1 MSITFKQHKIPF
13 FSMKSQTFLEFM
25 NELWSKMLA
34 DIFCSSVFFISLS
47 LPIICINSFRKS

>member
-25 NELWSKMLA
+25 NELRSKMLA
-34 DIFCSSVFFISLS
+34 DIFCSSVFFPPYYLHK
-47 LPIICINSFRKS
+47 FF

>member
-25 NELWSKMLA
+25 NELRSKMLA
-34 DIFCSSVFFISLS
+34 DIFCSSVFFIRLS

>member
-25 NELWSKMLA
+25 NELRSKMLA
-34 DIFCSSVFFISLS
+34 DIFLFF
-47 LPIICINSFRKS
+47 CIFYQAFPPYYLHKFF